1 MSFLALEVSQESLQ
15 SDLTSR
21 FADLEAQQNVQ
32 LQFEV
37 SSKLVIIFYKTQ
49 QIYKKINTLALK
61 YLSYFIKHTFTKK
74 RNILV
79 IE

>member
-1 MSFLALEVSQESLQ
+1 MLFLALEVSQESLQ

-37 SSKLVIIFYKTQ
+37 SS
-49 QIYKKINTLALK
+49 
-61 YLSYFIKHTFTKK
+61 
-74 RNILV
+74 ILV
-79 IE
+79 KRETP